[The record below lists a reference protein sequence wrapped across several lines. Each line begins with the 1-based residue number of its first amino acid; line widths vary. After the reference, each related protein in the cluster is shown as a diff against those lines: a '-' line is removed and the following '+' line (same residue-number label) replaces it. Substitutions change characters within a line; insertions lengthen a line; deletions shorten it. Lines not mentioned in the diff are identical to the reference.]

1 MSIFTKLLY
10 TLIYWYFYFA
20 LFQIVDYNVQ
30 GGKMNRGIAVVES
43 YSYLTDN
50 VTEENLKI
58 AIALGWAVE
67 LVSSRS
73 FMILIY
79 DALWKGYN

>member
-1 MSIFTKLLY
+1 
-10 TLIYWYFYFA
+10 
-20 LFQIVDYNVQ
+20 
-30 GGKMNRGIAVVES
+30 MNRGIAVVES

-79 DALWKGYN
+79 DTL